1 MFPRKRCRWEVT
13 SECVCEFRRKKAV
26 FSKKE
31 KKESA
36 LNYFGVRFGFV
47 VLGVSLIK
55 NHKWNR
61 IEYGMKI

>member
-1 MFPRKRCRWEVT
+1 M
-13 SECVCEFRRKKAV
+13 CEFRRKKAV